1 MAEPQENEERFQR
14 TKALIGAEKLQ
25 KLKDASVMIVGLGAV
40 GGYTLEGLARA
51 GVGRLTLVDFDSF
64 ELSNINRQI
73 LALSSTIGQKKTA
86 VASQRVKEINPA
98 CQVMTKDMFVSSE
111 NINELPFDA
120 VDYVVDAIDSLDSK
134 TTLIAALVKRNK
146 KFISS
151 MGAALKQ
158 DPSKIKICRLNQTSV
173 DGLAKQLRHR
183 LKDKGVDLSQVKCV
197 SSTEEVQRINSAER
211 RPLGSLPTITA
222 IFGLTIANEVIR
234 EIIEG

>member
-64 ELSNINRQI
+64 ELININRQI

-197 SSTEEVQRINSAER
+197 SSTEETKRINSAER

>member
-197 SSTEEVQRINSAER
+197 SSTEETKRINSAER

>member
-1 MAEPQENEERFQR
+1 MAKPQDNDDRFQR
-14 TKALIGAEKLQ
+14 TKALIGTEKLQ
-25 KLKDASVMIVGLGAV
+25 KLKDARVMIVGLGAV
-40 GGYTLEGLARA
+40 GGYALEGLARA
-51 GVGRLTLVDFDSF
+51 GIGGLVLVDFDSF

-73 LALSSTIGQKKTA
+73 LALSATIGQKKTVIA
-86 VASQRVKEINPA
+86 KQRVTEINPA

-111 NINELPFDA
+111 NISELPFDE

-134 TTLIAALVKRNK
+134 ASLIAELVKRNK

-151 MGAALKQ
+151 MGAALKT

-197 SSTEEVQRINSAER
+197 SSTEEAHKTKSDER

-222 IFGLTIANEVIR
+222 IFGLMIANEVIR